1 MVKGKRMLI
10 PLAAVMLVCCVCIM
24 LVGAAGTSSDPLISV
39 SYLYQK
45 YTGQLRESLESSLHA
60 GLSDTEAQLNSRLD
74 ALWFPGSMEGEFA
87 TQFTPLDLADGDVVE
102 LRPFASFVLMQGE
115 AKLMLLQGEVLDLST
130 GGSCGD
136 GSILSLH
143 HRYIAAENTRARIRV
158 YGSSPDG
165 LADGEYLV
173 DHDSLI
179 PTEERYLDVED
190 SFWASPYIW
199 RLSELGVVN
208 GVEEH
213 RFAPR
218 ELVTRGSFVTIL
230 GRLKGVDT
238 QEYWEIPFTDVSA
251 EDWYGPY
258 VAWAAEYG
266 VTLGF
271 DDGSFR
277 PGDNISRE
285 QMAVMLYRYI
295 QAGNLS
301 LSAEAKADFAD
312 ETAIS
317 DWALEAVNALRD
329 AGLMNGRGENRFEPR
344 GTATRAE
351 ICAVVYRLA
360 EMTGA
365 LE

>member
-1 MVKGKRMLI
+1 MKGKHMLI
-10 PLAAVMLVCCVCIM
+10 MLAAVMLMCCVCIM

-45 YTGQLRESLESSLHA
+45 FTPKLQETAGESIGE
-60 GLSDTEAQLNSRLD
+60 GLSETAQSLGSRLD

-87 TQFTPLDLADGDVVE
+87 SQFSVLDMLDGDVIE
-102 LRPFASFVLMQGE
+102 LSSFASFVLLRGE
-115 AKLMLLQGEVLDLST
+115 AKLMILEGEVLDLST
-130 GGSCGD
+130 GGSCTD
-136 GSILSLH
+136 SNFLSLH
-143 HRYIAAENTRARIRV
+143 HRYIAAENTKARIRA
-158 YGSSPDG
+158 YGNAPEG
-165 LADGEYLV
+165 LVDGEFRL

-179 PTEERYLDVED
+179 PTEERYLDVEED
-190 SFWASPYIW
+190 FWAAPFIW
-199 RLSELGVVN
+199 RLSELGIVN

-230 GRLKGVDT
+230 GRLYGVDT
-238 QEYWEIPFTDVSA
+238 GSYAEVSFTDVSA

-271 DDGSFR
+271 DDGTFR
-277 PGDNISRE
+277 PGEYISRE
-285 QMAVMLYRYI
+285 QMAVMLYRYMNVGGI
-295 QAGNLS
+295 S
-301 LSAEAKADFAD
+301 LTDEPCDAFAD
-312 ETAIS
+312 EASIS
-317 DWALEAVNALRD
+317 DWALEAVNVLRD

-360 EMTGA
+360 EMCGISG
-365 LE
+365 